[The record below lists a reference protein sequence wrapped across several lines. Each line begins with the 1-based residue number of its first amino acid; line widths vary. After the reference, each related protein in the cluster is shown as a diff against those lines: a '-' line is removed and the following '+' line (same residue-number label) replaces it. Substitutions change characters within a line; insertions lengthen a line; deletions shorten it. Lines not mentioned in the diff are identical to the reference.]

1 MALTPKFV
9 QITSTAVVAGNIP
22 QLVLHALDEN
32 GQVWQWSA
40 QHQRGLDSPRRG
52 GPLRATRRE

>member
-1 MALTPKFV
+1 MPTPPKFV

-32 GQVWQWSA
+32 GQVWLWSA
-40 QHQRGLDSPRRG
+40 QHQQWVALPEARRQQG
-52 GPLRATRRE
+52 ER

>member
-1 MALTPKFV
+1 MAIAPKFV

-40 QHQRGLDSPRRG
+40 QHQTWVGLAEARR
-52 GPLRATRRE
+52 AAASDA